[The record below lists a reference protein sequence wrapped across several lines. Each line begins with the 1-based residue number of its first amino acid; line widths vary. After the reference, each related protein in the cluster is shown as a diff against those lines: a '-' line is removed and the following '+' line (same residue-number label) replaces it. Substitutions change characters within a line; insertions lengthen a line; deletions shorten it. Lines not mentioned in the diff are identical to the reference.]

1 MFEFVAGKILLSPN
15 HCSPHFSRRALSEGW
30 KRLRAAS
37 AGLPVRE
44 EDNCTPIDVLIDL
57 LCSAVERNEIE

>member
-1 MFEFVAGKILLSPN
+1 MFEFVAGTILLSPN
-15 HCSPHFSRRALSEGW
+15 HCSPHSSRRALSEGW

-44 EDNCTPIDVLIDL
+44 EDHYTPIDMLIDVW
-57 LCSAVERNEIE
+57 CSAVEGEEIE